1 MIFEKTDSF
10 LDLTKSYEINY
21 WKSMLFNRMSL
32 LIGNYTY
39 TGFYY
44 NQGIPDEVWYKSL
57 GSKGQAVERFPD
69 FKEEDYTKQ
78 LQRTNIMK

>member
-1 MIFEKTDSF
+1 
-10 LDLTKSYEINY
+10 
-21 WKSMLFNRMSL
+21 MSL